1 MNLWILLCYHCL
13 CAYERVSGAWTLI
26 LLVYR
31 VVPMGVSGC
40 LDLLFY
46 IAKCIVLVLVSY
58 DEFILFGV
66 QIIRKS

>member
-1 MNLWILLCYHCL
+1 MNLWILLWYHCL
-13 CAYERVSGAWTLI
+13 CAYERVSGAWTL
-26 LLVYR
+26 LSVYR

-58 DEFILFGV
+58 DESILFGV
-66 QIIRKS
+66 QMIRKS